1 MVVTGTS
8 PPTVQ
13 AQSLLS
19 RLLGRKGTQGKSEL
33 PGRGATE
40 SESTGRRAGGE
51 GKKVKGKDTS
61 PLPKRRLHELR
72 CPWGEF
78 RWGQIFCF

>member
-19 RLLGRKGTQGKSEL
+19 RLLGRKGTQSKSEL
-33 PGRGATE
+33 PGRGARPDGRGSSGGRKLGPHSQWTVELALLPHTGALPPSLCTE
-40 SESTGRRAGGE
+40 
-51 GKKVKGKDTS
+51 
-61 PLPKRRLHELR
+61 LL
-72 CPWGEF
+72 
-78 RWGQIFCF
+78 